1 MKKIIGLLLAVAFIF
16 TLVSV
21 LPAAAFVNVLNIDYI
36 NVLTAEG
43 VAVGQAVGP
52 SATVDF
58 ANTIDAGYIGDLKP
72 LVDAGGVFFDIMGW
86 YMPEKEMADIG
97 LSFDGGEPTYGYALY
112 DQNLIDVL
120 VTYGYGDTAPL
131 ALRISAMLPIQEG
144 THEIAFVVKFADN
157 TTRTIYKFRYRN
169 LYDGLENV
177 ALNKP
182 VYAEIYAPPSEF
194 CAISDNVY
202 WQNQFINDG
211 QAPVFEGL
219 EVPLGWYVY
228 TNGPDVD
235 ARAYIDLQGV
245 YDVKEVKMTSMG
257 FNVYSYPNTYKV
269 LASMDGV
276 NWTEIGGESGVP
288 YTTVWGQSKTFD
300 TDIQA
305 RYICFNVTKLNI
317 SEDGGYYAG
326 VGELEV
332 FGTKASDA
340 SGTPPY
346 YTRVLSNYSDGV
358 IQDPAAAAWTGFT
371 TGDLDFEMTF
381 KSDVPF
387 FAIGFPAFWSS
398 VGCPI
403 RMDFD
408 NGSTVYSVEYAFSGD
423 GGKVI
428 PLGQTLPAGKYTLTM
443 TITNDTQLSDSEKID
458 MGLDPSANAYRN
470 YLVIGSASGSPLDT
484 EYCLYERGANLAV
497 DLYTKEQTGVGFV
510 KLEHDLVKFASASV
524 SITDGISLNFKVPE
538 ALLDAGAE
546 NISVKFTL
554 NGVDTVVT
562 DYRVDNGKLVF
573 TFKNISPDKMG
584 DTIFATLSADIDGE
598 TYTSSKLSYSVLKYC
613 QNMLRNYPGYVN
625 KELRTLL
632 VDLLNYGA
640 ASQAYTGHNAA
651 NPVNGSLDLYSAA
664 YGTPI
669 DPELSDILDAEYAV
683 VDDAA
688 AAWKGVALALG
699 DTVAVRFKLEAADI
713 EGLKVKITT
722 DEGNWTIDSSKF
734 TAADAADTY
743 YATFNGLNA
752 AQMSLPIFATVYD
765 ADGNAVSNT
774 LRYSIESYAASMQ
787 NGSDAALAKLT
798 MAMIKYGNSA
808 KTYRDGLKT
817 PKDYILANDIQG
829 TWVREVEAALF
840 KDLAASKLEGNQYA
854 GVVDYLELDGV
865 MLPVALD
872 FNADGTF
879 AARLADDAT
888 KTTVDNIVKAA
899 VRAYLAHQYG
909 SSPLIDLM
917 LDGILNATGVRDMYM
932 GNLVEGVY
940 TVENDVVYISNTT
953 ENLVAPENASEAVIH
968 GDVMVITKLSEI
980 AADAVTILGGLPIL
994 IFREV

>member
-1 MKKIIGLLLAVAFIF
+1 MKKIIGLLLAVALIF

-21 LPAAAFVNVLNIDYI
+21 LPAAAFVNVLNMDYI
-36 NVLTAEG
+36 NVLNAEG
-43 VAVGQAVGP
+43 VAVGQVVGGSAVW
-52 SATVDF
+52 DF
-58 ANTIDAGYIGDLKP
+58 TNTYDAGYIGDLKP
-72 LVDAGGVFFDIMGW
+72 IVNAGGVYLDIMGW

-120 VTYGYGDTAPL
+120 VANGYGDTASL

-144 THEIAFVVKFADN
+144 THEIAFVVKFADG

-169 LYDGLENV
+169 LYDTVYENV

-182 VYAEIYAPPSEF
+182 VYSEIYAPPSEF
-194 CAISDNVY
+194 CAISDNDF
-202 WQNQFINDG
+202 WKSEFINDG
-211 QAPVFEGL
+211 QAPVFEGAV
-219 EVPLGWYVY
+219 VPLGWYVY

-276 NWTEIGGESGVP
+276 NWTEIGGESGAGVI
-288 YTTVWGQSKTFD
+288 TAWGKSRRFD

-305 RYICFNVTKLNI
+305 RYICFNITKINLNVD
-317 SEDGGYYAG
+317 DGVYYAG

-332 FGTKASDA
+332 FGSKVSDA
-340 SGTPPY
+340 SGSAPY
-346 YTRVLSNYSDGV
+346 FTRVLSNYSDGV
-358 IQDPAAAAWTGFT
+358 IQDPAYAAWTGFT

-387 FAIGFPAFWSS
+387 FAIGFPAFWSQA
-398 VGCPI
+398 GCPL
-403 RMDFD
+403 RLDFD
-408 NGSTVYSVEYAFSGD
+408 NGSTVYSMECVSSGD
-423 GGKVI
+423 GAKVI
-428 PLGQTLPAGKYTLTM
+428 PLGQTIPAGKYTLTM
-443 TITNDTQLSDSEKID
+443 TILSDAQFSDDEKIA
-458 MGLDPSANAYRN
+458 MGLEPSAVAYRN

-840 KDLAASKLEGNQYA
+840 KDLAASKLEGNDYA

-872 FNADGTF
+872 FNSDGTF
-879 AARLADDAT
+879 AARLATDEA

-899 VRAYLAHQYG
+899 LRAYLMDTN
-909 SSPLIDLM
+909 P
-917 LDGILNATGVRDMYM
+917 ILVMGLETIMDALVRDMYM

-940 TVENDVVYISNTT
+940 TVVDDVVYISSTT
-953 ENLVAPENASEAVIH
+953 DGLVAPENASEAVIH
-968 GDVMVITKLSEI
+968 GDVMVITKLSAI
-980 AADAVTILGGLPIL
+980 AADAETILGGLPAL
-994 IFREV
+994 IFRDTGN